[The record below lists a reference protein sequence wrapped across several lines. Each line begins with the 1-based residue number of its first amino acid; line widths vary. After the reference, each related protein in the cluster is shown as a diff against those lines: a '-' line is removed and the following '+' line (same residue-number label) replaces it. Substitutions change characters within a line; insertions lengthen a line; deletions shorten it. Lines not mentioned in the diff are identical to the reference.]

1 MKTFELSHLC
11 GTCLYK
17 GNSFHY
23 LAFQNH
29 LYSYEVEFVKE
40 ISSKMFRNSYFI
52 VICMFLIL
60 AHTQAAP
67 RESLPNARLAKRTL
81 CKDLG
86 HDSNCFWEGSSPF
99 CQGEC
104 PRGFKLMCKD
114 GWGDTSNYCLTGY
127 KALCCPEKENIWGL

>member
-40 ISSKMFRNSYFI
+40 ISSKVFRNSYFI

-60 AHTQAAP
+60 AHTQAG
-67 RESLPNARLAKRTL
+67 NV
-81 CKDLG
+81 
-86 HDSNCFWEGSSPF
+86 
-99 CQGEC
+99 
-104 PRGFKLMCKD
+104 
-114 GWGDTSNYCLTGY
+114 
-127 KALCCPEKENIWGL
+127 